1 MVPRQ
6 RTLDTHH
13 AGPHG
18 IARLPRA
25 ALRAAGISHHWHPR
39 RHRRSHGAD
48 AVFFTRNAEQV
59 EPAHQL
65 RLARPADV
73 RTGQLIWGNQWLITP
88 WHQGKLVD
96 LTQRPRLRDH
106 LTAHRAQLAGRHVA
120 KRNPEAWH
128 RTIDKID
135 EQLYRQPKL
144 YISDIK
150 NTLFPVLDRG
160 ETYPDHNLYFITSD
174 AWDLEILGGL
184 LLSDIGTFFIACYGV
199 RMRGGYLRMQAQYLR
214 KIRVPAPT
222 AITPLQAD
230 ALRLAFRTRD
240 VAAATAAAVQV
251 YDIAHLWPAT

>member
-1 MVPRQ
+1 M
-6 RTLDTHH
+6 
-13 AGPHG
+13 
-18 IARLPRA
+18 
-25 ALRAAGISHHWHPR
+25 
-39 RHRRSHGAD
+39 
-48 AVFFTRNAEQV
+48 
-59 EPAHQL
+59 
-65 RLARPADV
+65 
-73 RTGQLIWGNQWLITP
+73 
-88 WHQGKLVD
+88 
-96 LTQRPRLRDH
+96 
-106 LTAHRAQLAGRHVA
+106 A

-174 AWDLEILGGL
+174 AWDLEIIGGL